1 MKSERIQELKKK
13 LATAVEALENIRD
26 AEYQFTEGYNYDS
39 DSVIINGEE
48 CSPDELQKI
57 AKQALAEIGGE
68 DE

>member
-26 AEYQFTEGYNYDS
+26 AEYQFAEGYNYDS